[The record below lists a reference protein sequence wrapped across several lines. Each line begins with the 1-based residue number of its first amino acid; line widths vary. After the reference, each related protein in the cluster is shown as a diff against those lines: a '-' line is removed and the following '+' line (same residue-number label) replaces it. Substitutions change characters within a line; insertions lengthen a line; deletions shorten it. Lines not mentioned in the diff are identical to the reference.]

1 MKKNKL
7 LIALAIAACSTVV
20 MADDEINYSFG
31 LKSWNNELKTANGT
45 NTENASAT
53 IVSATAR
60 KGDYF
65 LATSFLTPVTYPQQS
80 GNFMIRRDV
89 DFALGYSLN
98 SNFSALLGSKRVGVR
113 QYSSGWSSSS
123 IDMTYLGLNGFTPVG
138 ENTFIFGQV
147 TRSIKLNDSSTYA
160 AGVKVTFT
168 GYEAG
173 YGYIY
178 NKNTQ
183 LTVGY
188 RNQKFATNSSSYSS
202 ANLSGV
208 IFGINITP

>member
-7 LIALAIAACSTVV
+7 FVALAISAFSNVV
-20 MADDEINYSFG
+20 MADDKIDYSFG

-45 NTENASAT
+45 NTDNASGT

-65 LATSFLTPVTYPQQS
+65 LATSLFNPATYTQQS
-80 GNFMIRRDV
+80 GDFMTRRDI

-98 SNFSALLGSKRVGVR
+98 SNFSALLGSKRVGIR
-113 QYSSGWSSSS
+113 QYSSGWSSSTIS
-123 IDMTYLGLNGFTPVG
+123 MTYLGINGFTPVG

-147 TRSIKLNDSSTYA
+147 TRSIKLNDSSIYA
-160 AGVKVTFT
+160 VGVKTIFT

-173 YGYIY
+173 YGYIL

-188 RNQKFATNSSSYSS
+188 RDQKFATNSSSYSS
-202 ANLSGV
+202 ATLSGV
-208 IFGINITP
+208 IFGVNITP